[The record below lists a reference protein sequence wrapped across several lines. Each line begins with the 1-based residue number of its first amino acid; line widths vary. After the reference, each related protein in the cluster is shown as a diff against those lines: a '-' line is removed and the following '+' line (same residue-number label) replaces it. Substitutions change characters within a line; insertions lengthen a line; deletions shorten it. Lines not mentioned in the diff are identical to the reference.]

1 MEAVA
6 AAARQ
11 RREAVVAAAAVAAAQ
26 IGGLETAPAVVASQV
41 SVAPGLEP
49 MSSIAAV
56 AAAVVP

>member
-6 AAARQ
+6 AVARR
-11 RREAVVAAAAVAAAQ
+11 RREAVVAAAVAAAQ